1 MNAIELLKQDHENMR
16 ALLEELAGT
25 TTRGVKK
32 RKELVGKIEANLRAH
47 NAIEEEIFY
56 PAFKQAGDG
65 KEDAKMYFEALEE
78 HRAAGDLV
86 LPDLLKT
93 EVDSEKFSGRAKVL
107 KELFEHHADEE
118 EKEMFKRA
126 KALLDKKA
134 LQELGEQMAQRK
146 DELKKRL
153 EAA

>member
-1 MNAIELLKQDHENMR
+1 MNAIELLKQDHKNMR
-16 ALLEELAGT
+16 ALLEELAST

-32 RKELVGKIEANLRAH
+32 RKELLQKIQVNLTVH
-47 NAIEEEIFY
+47 NTIEEEIFY
-56 PAFKQAGDG
+56 PAFKKAGDG
-65 KEDAKMYFEALEE
+65 KDDAKVYFEALEE
-78 HRAAGDLV
+78 HRAAGELV
-86 LPDLLKT
+86 LPDLLRT

-126 KALLDKKA
+126 RALMGKEA
-134 LQELGEQMAQRK
+134 LEALGDQLARRK
-146 DELKKRL
+146 VELKKQA